1 MISSS
6 SESEEPLEQLEVLG
20 FHLHEKVAESRNN
33 LLVDI
38 DDLREGTAKLDQIR
52 SWELSG

>member
-20 FHLHEKVAESRNN
+20 FHLHEEVGESRND
-33 LLVDI
+33 LFIDI
-38 DDLREGTAKLDQIR
+38 DNLREETTKL
-52 SWELSG
+52 E